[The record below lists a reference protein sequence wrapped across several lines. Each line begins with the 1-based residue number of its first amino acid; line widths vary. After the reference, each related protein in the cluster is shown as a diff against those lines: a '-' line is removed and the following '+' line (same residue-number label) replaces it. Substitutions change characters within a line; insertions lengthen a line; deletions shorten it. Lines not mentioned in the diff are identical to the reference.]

1 MHADAQALVDG
12 WSDGSVHDVL
22 ADATRCTVC
31 TVARTLFGSDG
42 SAQAEQAALGRGREF
57 IRATLEAVLGQQAAG
72 AEKKGRPDGPAP
84 AGATAPT
91 KAPPGAR
98 S

>member
-1 MHADAQALVDG
+1 LVVEKALALVRELKRACQAAPAG
-12 WSDGSVHDVL
+12 QVL
-22 ADATRCTVC
+22 
-31 TVARTLFGSDG
+31 
-42 SAQAEQAALGRGREF
+42 AQAEQAALGQGREF
-57 IRATLEAVLGQQAAG
+57 LRATLEAVLGQQAAG
-72 AEKKGRPDGPAP
+72 AEKKGRRAGPAP